1 MTFPGKISR
10 CMFVVAFA
18 GIARLPLSAHD
29 VADASEAAQ
38 WSWEPGII
46 IPLAALLL
54 IYSIG
59 FSRMAKRGL
68 KSAERRSAIPF
79 ALGWLALLI
88 ALDSP
93 IHRMGSQLFWVHMM
107 QHEILMLVAAPLLVL
122 GKPIVTLLWALPLS
136 WRSGL
141 GRFTQQRTFHATW
154 MFVTTPL
161 IAWLAHA
168 IALWGWHVP
177 ALFELTLKSDFAHG
191 LQHLSFLGTA
201 LLFWWTLIQGH
212 RVNYG
217 GAFIYVFTTAAHSS
231 VLGALLT
238 FSRTPWYPSYLETAP
253 HWGLTSLEDQQ
264 LGGLIMWVPAGVILF
279 LISVGLL
286 FAWLRESDRR
296 LEYTKLAAVMQS
308 RASGGSN
315 AS

>member
-1 MTFPGKISR
+1 MTFPGKIPR
-10 CMFVVAFA
+10 CTALV
-18 GIARLPLSAHD
+18 GIASIACLPLSAHE
-29 VADASEAAQ
+29 VSTAKEAAR

-54 IYSIG
+54 IYCIG
-59 FSRMAKRGL
+59 LSRMAKRGL
-68 KSAERRSAIPF
+68 KNGETRSALAF

-93 IHRMGSQLFWVHMM
+93 IHGMGSQLFWVHMM

-122 GKPIVTLLWALPLS
+122 GKPMVALLWAVPLS
-136 WRSGL
+136 WRSSL
-141 GRFTQQRTFHATW
+141 GRFTQQRTFHAMW
-154 MFVTTPL
+154 AFVTAPL
-161 IAWLAHA
+161 VAWLAHA

-177 ALFELTLKSDFAHG
+177 ALFELTLRSEFAHA

-238 FSRTPWYPSYLETAP
+238 FSRTPWYPSYLATAP
-253 HWGLTSLEDQQ
+253 HWGLTPLEDQQ

-279 LISVGLL
+279 LISLGLL

-296 LEYTKLAAVMQS
+296 LGYTKLAAVMQS
-308 RASGGSN
+308 RATGGSD